1 MRTILNIPQA
11 QPVSAPALEDSLQV
25 LYRSHHGW
33 LQAWLRRRLGCAEDA
48 ADLAHD
54 AFVRLLAARPPQAAP
69 VEMKE
74 PRAYLT
80 TVARGLL
87 IDRFRRADL
96 ERAYLADLAALPPA
110 LYPSPEEQ
118 LQAVQAL
125 RALDALLA
133 SLTPKTRAAWLH
145 SRLDGMT
152 HAEIAA
158 QLGVSVP
165 SVRQYLATAARR
177 GYELRF
183 GAALPASSA

>member
-1 MRTILNIPQA
+1 MS
-11 QPVSAPALEDSLQV
+11 VPAVDDNFQV

-48 ADLAHD
+48 ADLTHD
-54 AFVRLLAARPPQAAP
+54 AFLRLLTSRPQAASTT
-69 VEMKE
+69 ELKA

-80 TVARGLL
+80 TIARGLL

-96 ERAYLADLAALPPA
+96 ERAYLADLAALPPD
-110 LYPSPEEQ
+110 LHPSPEEQ

-125 RALDALLA
+125 RALYGLLA

-152 HAEIAA
+152 HAEIAQ
-158 QLGVSVP
+158 QLAVSVP
-165 SVRQYLATAARR
+165 RVRQYLATAARR
-177 GYELRF
+177 SYEFRF
-183 GAALPASSA
+183 GVPLPASTP